1 MKKTIFLIIL
11 GVVTIGCIIYGT
23 LYHIGGGLKNLK
35 RSGFIVTDDGKDG
48 GFSFHFDFEDDEE
61 TNDEHNL
68 NQKLQAFSK
77 IKIDSAIME
86 IRIEEGKDFYISSN
100 WNREWLRPELSV
112 NNGVLNVIQKSN
124 RKNKAGTNNCRV
136 TVTVPADTKLGDID
150 IDSNIGEI
158 KLRKLEAEN
167 VSINLNVGEIS
178 LRDVNFENVTID
190 NNVGEV
196 SVDTDANLDDYD
208 ISLSTDVG
216 QVNYNGRSYKRS
228 YNQNGSGK
236 NRIKINTNVGE
247 INVK

>member
-23 LYHIGGGLKNLK
+23 VYHIGGGLKNLK

-48 GFSFHFDFEDDEE
+48 GFSFHFDFDDDEE

-86 IRIEEGKDFYISSN
+86 IRIEEGNDFYISSN
-100 WNREWLRPELSV
+100 WNRDWLRPELSV

-136 TVTVPADTKLGDID
+136 TITVPADTKLGDIN
-150 IDSNIGEI
+150 INSNVGEI
-158 KLRKLEAEN
+158 KLRSLDADDIG
-167 VSINLNVGEIS
+167 INLNVGEIS

-247 INVK
+247 INVN

>member
-48 GFSFHFDFEDDEE
+48 GFSFHFDFDDDEE

-100 WNREWLRPELSV
+100 WNRDWLRPEVSV

-124 RKNKAGTNNCRV
+124 RKNKAGTNNCRI
-136 TVTVPADTKLGDID
+136 TITVPADTKLGDID

-158 KLRKLEAEN
+158 KLRKLEAED

>member
-1 MKKTIFLIIL
+1 MKKTICLIIL
-11 GVVTIGCIIYGT
+11 GVVTVGCIIYGT
-23 LYHIGGGLKNLK
+23 VYHIGGGFKNLK

-48 GFSFHFDFEDDEE
+48 GFSFHFDFDDDEE

-86 IRIEEGKDFYISSN
+86 IRIEEGNDFYISSN
-100 WNREWLRPELSV
+100 WNRDWLRPEVSV
-112 NNGVLNVIQKSN
+112 NNGVLNVIQKNN

-136 TVTVPADTKLGDID
+136 TITVPADTKLGDID
-150 IDSNIGEI
+150 IDSNVGEI
-158 KLRKLEAEN
+158 KLRKLEAED

-178 LRDVNFENVTID
+178 LRDMNFENVTID

-196 SVDTDANLDDYD
+196 SVDTDASLDDYD
-208 ISLSTDVG
+208 ISLATDVG
-216 QVNYNGRSYKRS
+216 QVNYIGRSYTRC
-228 YNQNGSGK
+228 YHQNGSGK

-247 INVK
+247 INVN

>member
-23 LYHIGGGLKNLK
+23 VYHIGGGLKNLK

-48 GFSFHFDFEDDEE
+48 GFSFHFDFDDDEE

-124 RKNKAGTNNCRV
+124 RKNKAGTNNCRI
-136 TVTVPADTKLGDID
+136 TITVPADTKLGDID

-158 KLRKLEAEN
+158 KLRKLEAED

-196 SVDTDANLDDYD
+196 SVDTDVSLDDYD

-216 QVNYNGRSYKRS
+216 QVNYNGSSFKRS

>member
-11 GVVTIGCIIYGT
+11 GVVTVGCIIYGT
-23 LYHIGGGLKNLK
+23 VYHIGGGFRNLG
-35 RSGFIVTDDGKDG
+35 RGSGL
-48 GFSFHFDFEDDEE
+48 SLHFDFDTDEE

-77 IKIDSAIME
+77 IKIDSAVME
-86 IRIEEGKDFYISSN
+86 IRIEEGNDFYISSN
-100 WNREWLRPELSV
+100 WNRDWLRPELSV

-136 TVTVPADTKLGDID
+136 TITVPADTKLGDID
-150 IDSNIGEI
+150 IDSNVGEI
-158 KLRKLEAEN
+158 KLRKLEAED

-178 LRDVNFENVTID
+178 LRDVNFDNVSID

-196 SVDTDANLDDYD
+196 SIYTDASLDDYD

-216 QVNYNGRSYKRS
+216 DVNVEGNRFKHS
-228 YNQNGSGK
+228 YNHKGNSRNQ
-236 NRIKINTNVGE
+236 IKIDTNVGE
-247 INVK
+247 INLK

>member
-11 GVVTIGCIIYGT
+11 GVVTVGCIIYGT
-23 LYHIGGGLKNLK
+23 VYHIGGGFKNLK

-48 GFSFHFDFEDDEE
+48 GFSLHFDFDTDEE

-86 IRIEEGKDFYISSN
+86 IRIEEGNDFYISSN
-100 WNREWLRPELSV
+100 WNRDWLRPEVSV

-136 TVTVPADTKLGDID
+136 TITVPADTKLGDID
-150 IDSNIGEI
+150 IDSNVGEI
-158 KLRKLEAEN
+158 KLRKLEAED

-178 LRDVNFENVTID
+178 LRDMNFENVTID

-196 SVDTDANLDDYD
+196 SVDTDASLDDYD
-208 ISLSTDVG
+208 ISLATDVG
-216 QVNYNGRSYKRS
+216 QVNYIGRSYKRS

-247 INVK
+247 INVN

>member
-48 GFSFHFDFEDDEE
+48 GFSFHFDFDDDEE

-86 IRIEEGKDFYISSN
+86 IRIEEGNDFYISSN
-100 WNREWLRPELSV
+100 WNRDWLRPELSV

-136 TVTVPADTKLGDID
+136 TITVPADTKLGDID

-158 KLRKLEAEN
+158 KLRKLEAED